1 MNAFTTYY
9 KSLRDVFSNSCHTM
23 NRQSCYDT
31 TEKVLKSVAKN
42 AADSV
47 TKHVYYK
54 APPCVMKVLGGTS
67 NFVVYSIALAL
78 LSFVACLF

>member
-1 MNAFTTYY
+1 MSAFTTYF
-9 KSLRDVFSNSCHTM
+9 KSIRDTFSNSCHTM

-42 AADSV
+42 AAESV
-47 TKHVYYK
+47 TKSQYYK
-54 APPCVMKVLGGTS
+54 APPCVMKVLGGSS

-78 LSFVACLF
+78 LTFVACLF